1 MLPFWEILE
10 TQEEKDQILL
20 LYECFKG
27 PLYSVAFSML
37 KEDDKAED
45 MVQETFL
52 VLMNNLDKIDA
63 ATYPFLEKYSEKKKW
78 KKGLTLKEYSKQTE
92 NYIYAKALSYSI
104 TILKNKI
111 YDSSKKAT
119 KEKVIFVEEYFD
131 DIVGSEE
138 MSPEYLLLQDEF
150 LDVFKHTIKNLKYP
164 YKDALYLRYFNN
176 FSIED
181 IAQILEKNLDN
192 VRKIISRARLML
204 KEQLAKE
211 GYYV

>member
-1 MLPFWEILE
+1 
-10 TQEEKDQILL
+10 
-20 LYECFKG
+20 
-27 PLYSVAFSML
+27 ML

-131 DIVGSEE
+131 DIV
-138 MSPEYLLLQDEF
+138 
-150 LDVFKHTIKNLKYP
+150 
-164 YKDALYLRYFNN
+164 
-176 FSIED
+176 
-181 IAQILEKNLDN
+181 
-192 VRKIISRARLML
+192 
-204 KEQLAKE
+204 
-211 GYYV
+211 

>member
-111 YDSSKKAT
+111 YM
-119 KEKVIFVEEYFD
+119 I
-131 DIVGSEE
+131 
-138 MSPEYLLLQDEF
+138 
-150 LDVFKHTIKNLKYP
+150 
-164 YKDALYLRYFNN
+164 
-176 FSIED
+176 
-181 IAQILEKNLDN
+181 
-192 VRKIISRARLML
+192 
-204 KEQLAKE
+204 
-211 GYYV
+211 